1 MCAAKRAAISGGKGG
16 QALTSPEAEGDES
29 SEIVGNVA
37 CGPSLVTAGKSDKW
51 TVQDSNTPAISAEK
65 PHIPQTGAAKSA
77 AENRDSD
84 FAQAVA
90 AIMALPL
97 SDAEKAQ
104 AVRRLLAGQGGGR

>member
-1 MCAAKRAAISGGKGG
+1 M
-16 QALTSPEAEGDES
+16 TSPEAEGDES

-51 TVQDSNTPAISAEK
+51 TVQDSNTPRETAKK
-65 PHIPQTGAAKSA
+65 PHISKTGAAKCA
-77 AENRDSD
+77 AENGNSD

-97 SDAEKAQ
+97 TDAEKAQ
-104 AVRRLLAGQGGGR
+104 AVRRLLAGQGGQR